1 MSIKLKIDGM
11 HCGGCQNAVRRVL
24 TSVPS
29 VSAVTVD
36 LAAGRAS
43 VEAGADVDP
52 AKLVSAVE
60 QAGYV
65 ARVEA

>member
-36 LAAGRAS
+36 LAAGSAV